1 MRPST
6 LVSRPCV
13 GAQCAD
19 QFFEHHASTYYG
31 LLLPKP

>member
-1 MRPST
+1 MGN
-6 LVSRPCV
+6 PCV